1 MRAHTVVWLHC
12 EGTTSCRFPDVLLVI
27 VVFSDDRDFLGH
39 QVGRIETHSKL
50 ADHGNVRSGLQSLHE
65 GLRAGFG
72 DGAQVVDEVSFGHA
86 DAGVDDCEC
95 ALLFVGNDFDF
106 EVFS

>member
-27 VVFSDDRDFLGH
+27 DVFGDDRDFLGH

-50 ADHGNVRSGLQSLHE
+50 TDHGNVCSGLQSLHE

-72 DGAQVVDEVSFGHA
+72 DGAQVVDEVCFGHA
-86 DAGVDDCEC
+86 DAGVDECEC
-95 ALLFVGNDFDF
+95 ALLYVGNDFDF